1 MMLNK
6 KIYKKEKMKNSIKIF
21 LCVLL
26 CSATNLGDSAL
37 KAQIEPMLGQIIPV
51 AFNYAPR
58 GWAKCEGQ
66 LLAISDHTALFAI
79 LGTTYGGNGRTTF
92 ALPDLRG
99 RVIIGPGQG
108 PGLTSRNLGE
118 QGGSEIGGST
128 GTGNLL
134 NGGMATNGVDNMQ
147 PFNTV
152 TYIIALQ
159 GIFPSRN

>member
-1 MMLNK
+1 M
-6 KIYKKEKMKNSIKIF
+6 
-21 LCVLL
+21 LL

-37 KAQIEPMLGQIIPV
+37 KAQSEPMLGQIIPV
-51 AFNYAPR
+51 AFNFAPR

-66 LLAISDHTALFAI
+66 LLAISEHTALFAI
-79 LGTTYGGNGRTTF
+79 LGTTYGGDGRTTF

-118 QGGSEIGGST
+118 QGGSEIGGSA

-152 TYIIALQ
+152 TYIIALE
-159 GIFPSRN
+159 GIFPPRN

>member
-1 MMLNK
+1 
-6 KIYKKEKMKNSIKIF
+6 MKNLIK
-21 LCVLL
+21 LLLLVCVFSLP
-26 CSATNLGDSAL
+26 SFSNAEL
-37 KAQIEPMLGQIIPV
+37 KAQEEPFIGQLAVFAGNFAPSNW
-51 AFNYAPR
+51 AF
-58 GWAKCEGQ
+58 CDGQ
-66 LLAISDHTALFAI
+66 LLPINEYQALYSLIGTA
-79 LGTTYGGNGRTTF
+79 YGGDGRTNF

-99 RVIIGPGQG
+99 RVVIGPGQG

-118 QGGSEIGGST
+118 QGGSEIGGSA

>member
-1 MMLNK
+1 MLNK
-6 KIYKKEKMKNSIKIF
+6 KIYKNEKMKNSIKIF

-26 CSATNLGDSAL
+26 CSSANLGNSAL
-37 KAQIEPMLGQIIPV
+37 KAQSNPMLGQIIPV
-51 AFNYAPR
+51 AFNFAPV

-66 LLAISDHTALFAI
+66 ILPISQNEALFSI
-79 LGTTYGGNGRTTF
+79 LGNTYGGDGRTTF

-108 PGLTSRNLGE
+108 PGLTLRRSGDK
-118 QGGSEIGGST
+118 GGAEIGGSA

-134 NGGMATNGVDNMQ
+134 NGGMATSGFDNMQ

-159 GIFPSRN
+159 GYYPSRN